1 MVRTRIM
8 TMSSK
13 TCYSY
18 HWDLSSRIHLPL
30 IANEDCFFVI
40 EDEVYRTPADG
51 SVYRVDTTK
60 KHTFVNASFE
70 KRIHVM
76 GIET

>member
-30 IANEDCFFVI
+30 VTNDDCFFVI
-40 EDEVYRTPADG
+40 EDNVYRTPADG

-70 KRIHVM
+70 KRIHIM